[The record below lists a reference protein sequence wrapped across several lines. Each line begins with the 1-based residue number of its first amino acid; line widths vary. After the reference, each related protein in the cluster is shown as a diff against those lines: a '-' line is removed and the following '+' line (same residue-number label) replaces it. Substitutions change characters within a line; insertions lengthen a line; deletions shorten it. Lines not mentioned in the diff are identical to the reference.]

1 MAEYNH
7 CDHCNPDCHASHTV
21 PCHDCDEGGRG
32 TVLVLAARESLVESF
47 NAVLKAIEVFMPAI
61 LDAGVD
67 PDPVV
72 TMLEGFVTALT
83 PPPPPTLR
91 QKVYDEVGLTE
102 AEIGWVLDQVVLDV
116 LETPVPL
123 FTTDLPPEAGY
134 AAAQSDFVKR
144 LRGE

>member
-1 MAEYNH
+1 LI
-7 CDHCNPDCHASHTV
+7 DT
-21 PCHDCDEGGRG
+21 
-32 TVLVLAARESLVESF
+32 F
-47 NAVLKAIEVFMPAI
+47 NTVLKAIEEYMSAI
-61 LDAGVD
+61 LDAGVN
-67 PDPVV
+67 PAPVV
-72 TMLEGFVTALT
+72 NMLDGFIAALT

-123 FTTDLPPEAGY
+123 FTGNLSPEAGY
-134 AAAQSDFVKR
+134 AAAQSAFVKR